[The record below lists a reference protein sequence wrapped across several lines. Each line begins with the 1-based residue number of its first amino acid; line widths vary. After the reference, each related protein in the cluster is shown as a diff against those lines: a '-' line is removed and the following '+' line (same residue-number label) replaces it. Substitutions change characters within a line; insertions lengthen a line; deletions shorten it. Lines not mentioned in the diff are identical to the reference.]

1 MESDK
6 AVGGKSSREAISEA
20 ADGARSLVCGL
31 CWNGLFSR
39 QSFREIWESPGSLID
54 VKKQKSFSYSSTWNR
69 IDASS
74 RAGCNWCS
82 LLLGSVD
89 PTMHDCYSED
99 EDSLFRTFGRTIRV
113 AFGKPSYFEGVLMG
127 AQLVSAWVGDYQ
139 LFQYPVYTLPDDPS
153 AKEVLARERIRRM
166 KSTETCRL
174 AIDYV
179 SNCHKHHSGCPKPSH
194 DRVLPTRVIDCTNP
208 EDPRLCITGG
218 AVRGSYV
225 ALSYV
230 WGEDQP
236 NKTTARN
243 IGTYTQGIDLGL
255 LPQTIRD
262 AVWVTHACNET
273 YLWVDA
279 LCIIQDSRE
288 DKHRE
293 IAKIPQSFA
302 DASFT
307 IIAARSPRASDGFLH
322 DCQPPSV
329 PVRHLPFPCKGDDD
343 PGRFGTFYV
352 EQDVL
357 GKHDD
362 DLDLNEPVH
371 KRAWCL
377 EERLL
382 SPRALVYTSSTLGF
396 HCQLIRA
403 NIGNAVRA
411 THDLADHRLAI
422 EWMPGLGDGYFD
434 PKADSA
440 FDYNRSTTLWDNIIH
455 NYTGRAVTQVEDK
468 LIALAGVASRFA
480 ARWKKGDYLSGLW
493 LDNLQHD
500 ILWHIAVGAQ
510 QPRPEAY
517 RAPSWSWASTEGSV
531 VAAKLHP
538 HETPLYELTGYEVTR
553 VSPTLSFGGVTAGH
567 LAMRAPLLRATW
579 RDDGLYACLP
589 WVDTQSCAT
598 ETKLYHAWRDAIGP
612 CSADAWL
619 LLIVWRAKSDELLG
633 LVVVRAEYSTEYRRV
648 GCFQHFSV
656 SKDDVL
662 GLDRQEI
669 VLK

>member
-6 AVGGKSSREAISEA
+6 AVKGNSSRKALSDA
-20 ADGARSLVCGL
+20 ADGARSLVCGP
-31 CWNGLFSR
+31 CWSGLFSR
-39 QSFREIWESPGSLID
+39 QCFREIWESPGSLID
-54 VKKQKSFSYSSTWNR
+54 VKKLKSFSYSSTWNR

-82 LLLGSVD
+82 LLLGSLD
-89 PTMHDCYSED
+89 PARHNCYSED
-99 EDSLFRTFGRTIRV
+99 EDSLSRTFGRTIHV
-113 AFGKPSYFEGVLMG
+113 AFGKPSYFEGVFMG
-127 AQLVSAWVGDYQ
+127 AQLVSAWVDDYQ
-139 LFQYPVYTLPDDPS
+139 LFEYPVYTLS
-153 AKEVLARERIRRM
+153 
-166 KSTETCRL
+166 
-174 AIDYV
+174 
-179 SNCHKHHSGCPKPSH
+179 
-194 DRVLPTRVIDCTNP
+194 DCTNP
-208 EDPRLCITGG
+208 ENPRLYITGG

-236 NKTTARN
+236 NKTRVRN
-243 IGTYTQGIDLGL
+243 IDMYTQGIDLGL
-255 LPQTIRD
+255 LPQTARD
-262 AVWVTHACNET
+262 AVWVTHACKER

-279 LCIIQDSRE
+279 LCIIQDSKE
-288 DKHRE
+288 DKRRE
-293 IAKIPQSFA
+293 IAKIPQIFA

-307 IIAARSPRASDGFLH
+307 IIAARSPKASDGFLH

-329 PVRHLPFPCKGDDD
+329 PVRRLPFPCKDDDD
-343 PGRFGTFYV
+343 PGRFGTLYV
-352 EQDVL
+352 EQDAL

-362 DLDLNEPVH
+362 DLNLNEPVH

-382 SPRALVYTSSTLGF
+382 SPRALVYTSSTLRF
-396 HCQLIRA
+396 HCQLIRV

-480 ARWKKGDYLSGLW
+480 VRWRKWDYMSGLW
-493 LDNLQHD
+493 FDTLQHD
-500 ILWHIAVGAQ
+500 ILWHMAVGAQ

-553 VSPTLSFGGVTAGH
+553 VSHILSFGGVTAGY
-567 LAMRAPLLRATW
+567 LAMRVPLVRATW

-589 WVDTQSCAT
+589 WVDNQSYAT
-598 ETKLYHAWRDAIGP
+598 ETKLYHAWCDAIEP
-612 CSADAWL
+612 HSADAWL

-656 SKDDVL
+656 SKDDVQ
-662 GLDRQEI
+662 GLNRQEVI
-669 VLK
+669 LK